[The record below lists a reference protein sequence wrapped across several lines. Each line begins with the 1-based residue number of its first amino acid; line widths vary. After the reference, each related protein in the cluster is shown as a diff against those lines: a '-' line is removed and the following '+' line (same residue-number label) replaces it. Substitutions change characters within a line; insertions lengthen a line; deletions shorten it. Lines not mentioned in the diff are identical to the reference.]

1 MQRVSRALTVS
12 SILVALVGLTF
23 CAIAASPTG
32 SLPPSNA
39 ISGWQVVA
47 DTTRSG
53 AMGQKVSY
61 DVYNGAVPAMQEQ
74 GIRFFAQRMY
84 RHSGT
89 GKTLTLDIY
98 QMTSAARAQ
107 ALFADKQKALK
118 NAKPL
123 SVQRNI
129 RDRALVATMGGMT
142 FGVVQRGIFVG
153 EVSMMRATTAQERST
168 ARAFL
173 VFMSKRFGG

>member
-1 MQRVSRALTVS
+1 MQRMSRILTVS
-12 SILVALVGLTF
+12 SIFVALVGLSF

-39 ISGWQVVA
+39 IAGWQVVA
-47 DTTRSG
+47 DTTTSG
-53 AMGQKVSY
+53 AMGQKASY

-74 GIRFFAQRMY
+74 GVRFFAQRMY
-84 RHSGT
+84 RHSTT
-89 GKTLTLDIY
+89 GKTLTVDVY
-98 QMTSAARAQ
+98 QMTSAATAN
-107 ALFADKQKALK
+107 ALFADKQKGFK
-118 NAKPL
+118 NAQPL

-129 RDRALVATMGGMT
+129 RDRAMIATMGGMT

-153 EVSMMRATTAQERST
+153 EVSMMRATTAQDRST

-173 VFMSKRFGG
+173 VFMSRKFGS